1 MATQLQKDP
10 LFSAD
15 NLIWVDMEMT
25 GLRPEVNRVIE
36 VAAVITDMTQCDPR
50 VPGDRRASE
59 RARDGRDGRLEHGNP
74 WPLGSH

>member
-25 GLRPEVNRVIE
+25 GLQPEVNRVIE
-36 VAAVITDMTQCDPR
+36 VAAVIT
-50 VPGDRRASE
+50 S
-59 RARDGRDGRLEHGNP
+59 AR
-74 WPLGSH
+74 

>member
-25 GLRPEVNRVIE
+25 GLQPEVNRVIE
-36 VAAVITDMTQCDPR
+36 VAAVITDAQLKQLADFFGVAPR
-50 VPGDRRASE
+50 RGV
-59 RARDGRDGRLEHGNP
+59 LKV
-74 WPLGSH
+74 